1 MDKREITDTI
11 VIHCTQTPKDMD
23 IDVDKVTQWHKDRGF
38 DTIGYHYLIKR
49 DGTLQE
55 GRQQDEVG
63 AHAVAVN
70 GTSIGVALAGGGNAD
85 KGWEN
90 NFTPIQFETLKSILL
105 KLKDKYNIEKIIGH
119 YQVDDKKECPSFDV
133 PGWLEKNGLV

>member
-1 MDKREITDTI
+1 
-11 VIHCTQTPKDMD
+11 
-23 IDVDKVTQWHKDRGF
+23 
-38 DTIGYHYLIKR
+38 LIKR

-70 GTSIGVALAGGGNAD
+70 GTSIGVAMAGGGTSSM
-85 KGWEN
+85 GWED
-90 NFTPIQFETLKSILL
+90 NFAPIQFQTLKTIIM
-105 KLKDKYNIEKIIGH
+105 KLKSEYEIEKIIGH

-133 PGWLEKNGLV
+133 PKWLDKNNL

>member
-1 MDKREITDTI
+1 MAKRETTDTI
-11 VIHCTQTPKDMD
+11 VIHCTQTPPGMD
-23 IDVDKVTQWHKDRGF
+23 VDVDKVTQWHKDRGF

-70 GTSIGVALAGGGNAD
+70 GTSIGVALVGGGTSSM
-85 KGWEN
+85 GWED
-90 NFTPIQFETLKSILL
+90 NFAPIQLETLKTILL
-105 KLKDKYNIEKIIGH
+105 KLKSEYR
-119 YQVDDKKECPSFDV
+119 
-133 PGWLEKNGLV
+133 

>member
-11 VIHCTQTPKDMD
+11 VIHCTQTPADMD
-23 IDVDKVTQWHKDRGF
+23 VDVAKVTEWHTQRGF

-49 DGTLQE
+49 DGTLQT
-55 GRQQDEVG
+55 GRDEDLVG

-70 GTSIGVALAGGGNAD
+70 GTSIGIALVGGGTPEM
-85 KGWEN
+85 GWED
-90 NFTPIQFETLKSILL
+90 NFAPIQFETLKTILL
-105 KLKDKYNIEKIIGH
+105 KLKSEYEIEKIIGH

-133 PGWLEKNGLV
+133 PKWLEKNNL